1 MEAMNILGGTTMKWA
16 LIVSAAGILAL
27 SHPALADCNGDIAQ
41 LDAQFKQA
49 EAQSGQPAATPHQAQ
64 AVQGAQPQDGAAGAA
79 GTTMPSTGSAPDAA
93 SSEHQREALKGA
105 GQQSQQEQFA
115 ADLKDARQLAQNGDE
130 AGCMAK
136 VEAARKLLGTP

>member
-1 MEAMNILGGTTMKWA
+1 MKWI
-16 LIVSAAGILAL
+16 LIGSTAGLMAL
-27 SHPALADCNGDIAQ
+27 SVPAMADCRQAIDQ

-49 EAQSGQPAATPHQAQ
+49 EAQSGQPAATPHQAETM
-64 AVQGAQPQDGAAGAA
+64 QGAQTGAAG
-79 GTTMPSTGSAPDAA
+79 TMPSTGSAPDAA
-93 SSEHQREALKGA
+93 SSTHQREVLKGA

-115 ADLKDARQLAQNGDE
+115 AQLKDARQSAQSGDE

>member
-1 MEAMNILGGTTMKWA
+1 MKWI
-16 LIVSAAGILAL
+16 LIGSAAGLMAL
-27 SHPALADCNGDIAQ
+27 SAPAMADCRQAIDQ

-49 EAQSGQPAATPHQAQ
+49 EGQSGQPAATPHQAET
-64 AVQGAQPQDGAAGAA
+64 VQGAQTGAA

-93 SSEHQREALKGA
+93 SSAHQREVLKGA

-115 ADLKDARQLAQNGDE
+115 AQLQDARQSAQSGDE